1 MGADPIGERFAAPA
15 ELGDEGLIRHLR
27 ISNVTRSPVVVQISG
42 TSSLAHLEENMAAAR
57 LMLDDADLALLTRGS
72 RKQGIPDGTCRA
84 PKCVRALYGPGG
96 GAVIVTRPA
105 RSRAGQGSSGPER
118 MIGVPASR

>member
-42 TSSLAHLEENMAAAR
+42 TSSLAHLEW
-57 LMLDDADLALLTRGS
+57 
-72 RKQGIPDGTCRA
+72 
-84 PKCVRALYGPGG
+84 
-96 GAVIVTRPA
+96 
-105 RSRAGQGSSGPER
+105 
-118 MIGVPASR
+118 